1 MGMNATGKR
10 IVECAMELMRV
21 KELLFDLS
29 RADLTPD
36 QQVQLAR
43 LEQRKL
49 DLLAEVGVLDR
60 APNPDSPLYSG

>member
-1 MGMNATGKR
+1 MGINATGKR
-10 IVECAMELMRV
+10 IVECAMDLMRV

-36 QQVQLAR
+36 QQTQLAR

-49 DLLAEVGVLDR
+49 DLLAEVDVLGR
-60 APNPDSPLYSG
+60 APNPDSPLYSR